1 MTALFLKSQLYL
13 GGGYSQAGWD
23 AELHP
28 LAGQKSSVLPCA
40 DATEV
45 FIFSYYIYIYP
56 YNNALGGIIESL
68 F

>member
-23 AELHP
+23 AELHLSYFP

-45 FIFSYYIYIYP
+45 FIFSYYIYIYIHIIML
-56 YNNALGGIIESL
+56 LGG
-68 F
+68 